1 MVRLLFILILLTKLM
16 TATHISRKIDTLCT
30 NCHMDKV
37 SEVGGLNDGLLGCDF
52 SVGAFMKEE
61 CLIIVVTSSEGR
73 QPFPCIF
80 MHLSNLFPVVPQS
93 SNVLATFVTPR
104 GCDYLARIF
113 YRNVL
118 QGQFRT

>member
-1 MVRLLFILILLTKLM
+1 MVRLLFILILLTRLM
-16 TATHISRKIDTLCT
+16 AATHINRRIDTLCT

-61 CLIIVVTSSEGR
+61 CLIIVMTSSKGT
-73 QPFPCIF
+73 QLFLCIF

-93 SNVLATFVTPR
+93 SNAPVTFVPSR

-113 YRNVL
+113 LETCCR
-118 QGQFRT
+118 